1 MHTHIYMYTYQ
12 THNGNLEDR
21 VGQLLAT
28 LEEVSQAR
36 VHQAQQLAEA
46 RQKQA
51 NSKTKTI
58 VESSQDKANIERL
71 GGELETSQQQLDEAK
86 HREREVSHQSLFSM
100 LTQVPVTFFSRS
112 IVSCSL
118 HVICSAVGVFQ
129 GSGEEATQGQ
139 YRVTR

>member
-1 MHTHIYMYTYQ
+1 MYTYQ

-21 VGQLLAT
+21 VAQLLAT

-46 RQKQA
+46 RQKQT

-86 HREREVSHQSLFSM
+86 HREREVIH
-100 LTQVPVTFFSRS
+100 
-112 IVSCSL
+112 
-118 HVICSAVGVFQ
+118 
-129 GSGEEATQGQ
+129 
-139 YRVTR
+139 